1 MDLNVIVGGPQG
13 GGIET
18 AGLLAI
24 RACANQGLE
33 VFADREY
40 HSNIKGKHSYSHIR
54 ISNNE
59 IRSIKYPIDSL
70 GVLDAESLA
79 THFKEVKEGGLV
91 VHDSAL
97 ASRSLLKIPSMEKE
111 KAHRLRKELEE
122 SKIGESVAQLDDWLA
137 KKGIR
142 VLSLPFSKLLAE
154 ADVETPLIDK
164 TLNTAIVGALLH
176 SVGIRQNALE
186 GAVTHLFSRKKEVFE
201 ANLRAIQRVCA
212 LTEPVDGYIEGSGHR
227 GRRYLVAGNDAVA
240 IGKLLGGL
248 RLQTYYPI
256 TPAADESFV
265 LEQATEIYGP
275 NGELLGPPLVI
286 QAEDEIAAVTMA
298 IGGALTGARAATSTS
313 GPGFSLMIEALGWAG
328 NCEVPLV
335 ITMYQRG
342 GPSTG
347 LPTRNSQSDLMF
359 AIHGGH
365 GEFARIVL
373 ASGDHA
379 EAASD
384 AIKCMNYAE
393 EFQLPVIHL
402 LDKGIANC
410 VTTIKEV
417 PAARIYRGSLAR
429 RPEGEYKRFEF
440 TSSGISPRAFLGEAL
455 MWYTGDEHDERG
467 HISEDSANRIQ
478 MYRKR
483 IEKSR
488 LILSRVPG
496 EDKAVLFGSENY
508 DDLIITW
515 GICKGAVLDALDS
528 MGRDGRKAAV
538 LQVRMMEPFP
548 SEIVGKYA
556 DRANRLISVEG
567 NYMGMLA
574 ELVEGKCGVDV
585 PNRILKFTGRLIS
598 EDEVVHAY
606 RRLKDEPRIILDGG
620 E

>member
-1 MDLNVIVGGPQG
+1 MDLNIIVGGPQG

-33 VFADREY
+33 VFAAREY

-54 ISNNE
+54 TSDKE
-59 IRSIKYPIDSL
+59 IGSIKYPVDAL

-79 THFKEVKEGGLV
+79 THFKELKKGGLL
-91 VHDSAL
+91 VHDIAL
-97 ASRSLLKIPSMEKE
+97 ASKSLLKIPSMEKE
-111 KAHRLRKELEE
+111 KAHRLRKDLEE
-122 SKIGESVAQLDDWLA
+122 NKVGESVAQLDDWLS

-142 VLSLPFSKLLAE
+142 VLSLPFSKLLVE
-154 ADVETPLIDK
+154 ADVATPLIDK
-164 TLNTAIVGALLH
+164 TMNTAVIGALLH
-176 SVGIRQNALE
+176 SMGIKQNALE
-186 GAVTHLFSRKKEVFE
+186 GAVSHLFSNKKEVLE

-212 LTEPVDGYIEGSGHR
+212 LTKPLDGYIEGKGDR
-227 GRRYLVAGNDAVA
+227 ANRYLVAGNDAVA

-256 TPAADESFV
+256 TPAADESFI

-275 NGELLGPPLVI
+275 NGKLLGPPLVI

-359 AIHGGH
+359 AIYGGH

-373 ASGDHA
+373 ASGDHS
-379 EAASD
+379 EAACD

-393 EFQLPVIHL
+393 EFQVPVIHL

-410 VTTIKEV
+410 VTTIKEIPMV
-417 PAARIYRGSLAR
+417 TINRGTRST
-429 RPEGEYKRFEF
+429 RPEGEYKRFKF

-455 MWYTGDEHDERG
+455 MWYTGDEHDEWG
-467 HISEDSANRIQ
+467 HISEDSINRIQ

-488 LILSRVPG
+488 LILSRVPE

-515 GICKGAVLDALDS
+515 GICKGAVVDALDS
-528 MGRDGRKAAV
+528 INESDRKVAV

-548 SEIVGKYA
+548 SEIVRKFTR
-556 DRANRLISVEG
+556 RASRLISVEG

-574 ELVEGKCGVDV
+574 ELVEGKCKVDI

-606 RRLKDEPRIILDGG
+606 KRLKDEPRIILDGG